1 MCFPVLMADSDEE
14 IILFPSL
21 FCFLSFG
28 YINIKVSQECTP
40 SPLPPPSRAC
50 WYYLDVQSVLLMQLK
65 S

>member
-40 SPLPPPSRAC
+40 PSPPSRAC
-50 WYYLDVQSVLLMQLK
+50 WYYHDVQSVLLMQLK